1 MLEKLH
7 LHTRTL
13 RSIMAR
19 VNHLLKQKEEHGE
32 NLHPIDFE
40 QLKIENIQFL
50 EKTDQKNRSLLKM
63 KKVAGLCLAGTF

>member
-1 MLEKLH
+1 MLEKLR

-13 RSIMAR
+13 YSIMAC
-19 VNHLLKQKEEHGE
+19 VNHLLKQVEEQGE

-40 QLKIENIQFL
+40 QLKIQNIQFL
-50 EKTDQKNRSLLKM
+50 EKTDQKNCNLLKM